1 MLPFLGA
8 YFDGEANDVRRPAKR
23 VRPPGALGDESW
35 RTSATQPE
43 RNLQR
48 HFECS
53 RLEDQLWA
61 MAYEQIWPV
70 VRKSLKRSA
79 GPGRQVQEP
88 SSDAYIARRA

>member
-1 MLPFLGA
+1 ME
-8 YFDGEANDVRRPAKR
+8 DKR
-23 VRPPGALGDESW
+23 KA
-35 RTSATQPE
+35 PE
-43 RNLQR
+43 RTLQR

-79 GPGRQVQEP
+79 GPGRQAREP
-88 SSDAYIARRA
+88 SSEAHIARRA